1 MTVRELIAQ
10 LQLIENQE
18 LQVVYGHTEYDN
30 LQYSPTYLWAIDNP
44 KYDIKGGKQVVNLG
58 DPSDNQVAFQF
69 KFTEMQSG

>member
-30 LQYSPTYLWAIDNP
+30 VQYSETFLWAIDTP
-44 KYDIKGGKQVVNLG
+44 KYDEKYGETVVNIGSLSNG
-58 DPSDNQVAFQF
+58 
-69 KFTEMQSG
+69 E